1 MKQYKKTRRDDSGT
15 RTALLV
21 IDSVVYLTDI
31 TVMNGYGVTIQSIRH
46 RPLLHLNIDRQS

>member
-1 MKQYKKTRRDDSGT
+1 MKQYEKTRRDDSGT